1 MATFE
6 TPTEPQFVL
15 SGVGWKDFLRWL
27 KLLGDRH
34 VRLTYDRGELELMTL
49 SPLHERCASLLGQF
63 LEALTDA
70 FAMPRLSL
78 GSTTFKRKKLKR
90 GLEPDR
96 CYYLANEPLMR
107 SKDKID
113 LRLDPPP
120 DLALE
125 VEITRSALSRMR
137 LYAALGVP
145 EVWRFDGHKL
155 QVHQLVAEAK
165 YRVCERSQYFPQ
177 VPLAELVRFLQ
188 MRTQVDETT
197 LLRLFREWV
206 QQQMAAGWPKSHQ
219 L

>member
-1 MATFE
+1 MASVD
-6 TPTEPQFVL
+6 TPTESRFLL
-15 SGVGWKDFLRWL
+15 SGVGWQDFLRWL

-34 VRLTYDRGELELMTL
+34 VRVTYDRGELELITL

-70 FAMPRLSL
+70 FQLPRLSL

-96 CYYLANEPLMR
+96 CYYLTNEPLMR

-113 LRLDPPP
+113 LRHDPPP

-125 VEITRSALSRMR
+125 VEITRSALNRMG
-137 LYAALGVP
+137 LYAKLGVP
-145 EVWRFDGHKL
+145 EVWRFDGQKL
-155 QVHQLVAEAK
+155 QVHQLGEGK
-165 YRVCERSQYFPQ
+165 YQACERSQYFPQ
-177 VPLAELVRFLQ
+177 VPLPELLRFLQ

-206 QQQMAAGWPKSHQ
+206 QQQMAAGWLTFQ
-219 L
+219 